1 MEPSSK
7 QGGKGKVTPTESV
20 SSKDPSSASIPMYS
34 RAVMPYPGS
43 PGAPYF
49 EGSNITDF
57 LDSYS
62 RMCTDYQVDEQE
74 KIKRLSWYCELFTG
88 KYIETLISSSGT
100 SWAALRKALREE
112 YKDQDLNQQMNSRR
126 FLEIY
131 KSKSRSETA
140 DVLQYCRQF
149 SAISRNLVAKG
160 KLDTFTQSR
169 WFIQGLPSDLQM
181 EMFCRYSLDP
191 DDDLNMDFEDLLKKA
206 MGLLGA
212 KKKLASMVQVEKES
226 QGVEDLVE
234 KCNQGTRISSTP
246 NRLITPPSVST
257 HQPLNFPAVT
267 LFQTTSADY
276 RPVDRKIDHLTEMMK
291 GLALSVRTLHN
302 NTGLPATE
310 NIRSRLPPTISTNHP
325 QSNNPDP
332 SSQSDWP
339 EGVTRCSYCWAP
351 DHYLKRYCQAFQDD
365 LNSNRIH
372 LGDNRKVCLGP
383 YTPGARHV
391 FMRQGKSG
399 RESVAD
405 AEKLRYP
412 SLPPANVQTLRIGD
426 ADPDPYS
433 SDDEVEY
440 VSLDEPIETGVLA
453 ARSNQPKPP
462 QGPSKEPVKR
472 ILRRRIEKENDYAAP
487 KNVRFGEWEP
497 VRDTLVPAPISAPTR
512 TPNPSQEAAMPDAE
526 AGEPRKTVERKKHPR
541 VVNVLKESVGATTI
555 TKRILDLGVNL
566 TVGEL
571 LASAPAVEKQ
581 LTKAITE
588 DEAVQ
593 FRVNTLE
600 SSSVDARNSHSW
612 YFMGSPKARVRLEDG
627 SKVTALLDTGAEIN
641 VMTREVMED
650 AGLAMRRGPKL
661 ELVSHTGHS
670 RPFLGLCEDVEVAI
684 GGLKTRHPIF
694 VVEHGDHDLV
704 LGQPFLNSVKFSQ
717 EYKPDGIFGTITH
730 PQTQQS
736 TVFRTLAP
744 QDPANRTEN
753 QIFSQSLN

>member
-1 MEPSSK
+1 MADTDTIPNHEFVIMMEYSRIIEPAPTFELPNQFLVWVAQKVIAQSDLDLLLAEYYKERLESRLKNRETHTTDHISTELTGLRLPTDWISHKKTAPANSFPLTPPSSPLSLSLSLPSTVNSPIPLVSSHNLSCSPIDPEREVSPCLPLVSPSSVDKMEPSSK

-20 SSKDPSSASIPMYS
+20 SSKDPSSASIPMHS

-234 KCNQGTRISSTP
+234 KCNQRTRISSTP
-246 NRLITPPSVST
+246 NHLITPPSVST
-257 HQPLNFPAVT
+257 YQPLNFPAVT
-267 LFQTTSADY
+267 PVQTTSADY

-291 GLALSVRTLHN
+291 GLALSVRTLQN

-351 DHYLKRYCQAFQDD
+351 DHYLKRHCQAFQDD

-412 SLPPANVQTLRIGD
+412 SLSPANVQTLRIRD
-426 ADPDPYS
+426 VDLDPYS
-433 SDDEVEY
+433 SDNEVEY
-440 VSLDEPIETGVLA
+440 VSLDEPIETGALA
-453 ARSNQPKPP
+453 ARSN
-462 QGPSKEPVKR
+462 
-472 ILRRRIEKENDYAAP
+472 
-487 KNVRFGEWEP
+487 
-497 VRDTLVPAPISAPTR
+497 
-512 TPNPSQEAAMPDAE
+512 
-526 AGEPRKTVERKKHPR
+526 
-541 VVNVLKESVGATTI
+541 
-555 TKRILDLGVNL
+555 
-566 TVGEL
+566 
-571 LASAPAVEKQ
+571 
-581 LTKAITE
+581 
-588 DEAVQ
+588 
-593 FRVNTLE
+593 
-600 SSSVDARNSHSW
+600 
-612 YFMGSPKARVRLEDG
+612 
-627 SKVTALLDTGAEIN
+627 
-641 VMTREVMED
+641 
-650 AGLAMRRGPKL
+650 
-661 ELVSHTGHS
+661 
-670 RPFLGLCEDVEVAI
+670 
-684 GGLKTRHPIF
+684 
-694 VVEHGDHDLV
+694 
-704 LGQPFLNSVKFSQ
+704 
-717 EYKPDGIFGTITH
+717 
-730 PQTQQS
+730 
-736 TVFRTLAP
+736 
-744 QDPANRTEN
+744 
-753 QIFSQSLN
+753 